1 LHLLEEVLE
10 EGQAEPQDTS
20 SGGEE
25 NGVLSR
31 DINNGMPLAI
41 ESSAVNPSDEGV
53 TPPALQHNHQ
63 VVASF
68 LIEVQVE

>member
-1 LHLLEEVLE
+1 LHLLEEV
-10 EGQAEPQDTS
+10 QAEPQDTS
-20 SGGEE
+20 SGGED

-31 DINNGMPLAI
+31 NINSGMPLAI
-41 ESSAVNPSDEGV
+41 ESSEVNPGGEGA

-68 LIEVQVE
+68 LIKVQVE